1 MRKMNPKPIE
11 ISLFFFDRQKKTK
24 EETKKQRKTSRGFR
38 VFFLSLVVVVFCTD
52 GTVSLSLSL
61 SLSLSHTHT
70 HTILAQQESSVAV
83 FFSLIICN
91 GRALKEAS

>member
-38 VFFLSLVVVVFCTD
+38 VFFLSLVVVVFCTE
-52 GTVSLSLSL
+52 GTLSLSL

>member
-38 VFFLSLVVVVFCTD
+38 VFFLSLVVVVFCTE
-52 GTVSLSLSL
+52 GTVCLSLSL
-61 SLSLSHTHT
+61 SLTHTHI
-70 HTILAQQESSVAV
+70 HTILAQRESSVAV